1 MLVLLQLF
9 QFQNNEVQQMR
20 IQSTIPIILLACT
33 HTNINQTKSERWKSY
48 VTSMT
53 KTKQTLQEFQVGFQD
68 CIRTITLARLGVNLS
83 PSLRYFISSL
93 SGNQEKD
100 F

>member
-1 MLVLLQLF
+1 
-9 QFQNNEVQQMR
+9 MR
-20 IQSTIPIILLACT
+20 IQSTIPLILLACI
-33 HTNINQTKSERWKSY
+33 HINNNQAKSERWKSY

-68 CIRTITLARLGVNLS
+68 CITTITLARLGVILS
-83 PSLRYFISSL
+83 PSLRCFISSL
-93 SGNQEKD
+93 SRNKEKD